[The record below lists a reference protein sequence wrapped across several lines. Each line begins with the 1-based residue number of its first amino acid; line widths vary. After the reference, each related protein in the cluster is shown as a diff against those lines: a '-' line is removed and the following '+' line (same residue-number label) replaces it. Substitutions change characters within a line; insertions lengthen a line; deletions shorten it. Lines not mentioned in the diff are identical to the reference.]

1 MSWNRG
7 LNKYTSENVLK
18 ISQTFKIKHID
29 NFKKWRDRMRSLG
42 KIPSDYPEF
51 SKSEELA
58 ELIGVT
64 LGDGNISQFP
74 RTERIIIVGN
84 SSNPGFINR
93 YSNIVEKV
101 FNKKP
106 LVSKMRGANCIRIS
120 LYQKFIS
127 KRLGI
132 PTGNRG
138 KMVYQLPLWI
148 KNNKVLL
155 TSILRGLFEAEGSLS
170 IHLKTYTYNFQF
182 SNLNESLLNIVKEG
196 LISLGYNPEVRDS
209 SIRLRRKHEVEAFKR
224 LIKFRDYNAG

>member
-7 LNKYTSENVLK
+7 LNKYTSESVLK

-29 NFKKWRDRMRSLG
+29 NFKEWRDRMRELG

-51 SKSEELA
+51 TKGAELA
-58 ELIGVT
+58 ELIGVA
-64 LGDGNISQFP
+64 LGDGNISRFP

-84 SSNPGFINR
+84 SNNPGFINR
-93 YSNIVEKV
+93 YSYIIEKI

-106 LVSKMRGANCIRIS
+106 VVSKIRGANCIRIS

-132 PTGNRG
+132 PSGNRG
-138 KMVYQLPLWI
+138 KMIYTLPLWI
-148 KNNKVLL
+148 KNNKVFL
-155 TSILRGLFEAEGSLS
+155 TSFLKGLFEAEASLS

-182 SNLNESLLNIVKEG
+182 SNLNENLLNIVKDG
-196 LISLGYNPEVRDS
+196 LISLGYNPEIRKI
-209 SIRLRRKHEVEAFKR
+209 SIRLRKKHEVEAFKN